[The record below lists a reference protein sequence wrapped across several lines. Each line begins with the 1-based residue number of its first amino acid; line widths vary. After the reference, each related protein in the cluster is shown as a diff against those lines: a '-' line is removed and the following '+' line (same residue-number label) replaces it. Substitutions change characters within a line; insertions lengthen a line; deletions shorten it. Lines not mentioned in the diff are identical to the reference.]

1 MMFDFLDSAG
11 WAILLAIGLGWL
23 YWARLIKN
31 RSDVEK
37 RPGWKMVFSCAVVAF
52 LFGVLIALRASGG
65 VPAVVTTW
73 GGSVNVGGVVQCN
86 AIIDTSRLRSFKGK
100 YKLVLICGM
109 QDATVDILDNKEIM
123 VSNSFEIEPR
133 GVGIVTENERRPE
146 KWPKFNPGQVIRMWV
161 MPVLLQSGISVDK
174 INNLRDVMNLGGRII
189 SPSYWD

>member
-1 MMFDFLDSAG
+1 MPAPTAFVNDDSDTQASLVLTVGSIVWKGISYWEHADFLLSIREEKFQMMFDFLDSAG

-86 AIIDTSRLRSFKGK
+86 AIIDTSRLSSFKGK

-133 GVGIVTENERRPE
+133 GVGIV
-146 KWPKFNPGQVIRMWV
+146 
-161 MPVLLQSGISVDK
+161 
-174 INNLRDVMNLGGRII
+174 
-189 SPSYWD
+189 